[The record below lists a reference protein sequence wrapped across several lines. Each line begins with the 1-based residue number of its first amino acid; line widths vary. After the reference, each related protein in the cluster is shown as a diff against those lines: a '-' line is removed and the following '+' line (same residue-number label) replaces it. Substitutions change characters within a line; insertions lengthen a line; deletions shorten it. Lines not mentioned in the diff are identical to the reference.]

1 MSSQNQ
7 RPVSKRG
14 AATIFYLLALGSG
27 MFRTFSVG
35 FDLVALNTIANE
47 PIIYGFLS
55 QWVSFAVTFT
65 VVVLLSVRVSRNGTK
80 KQALGY
86 SLDPDF
92 GRISLL
98 PKKPMMY
105 LVVAGIFAGIS
116 TFFYYFIVG
125 YTDASAVLPYGQLVI
140 IYLLIGDLWSEKDTP
155 TIIELQCIISIL
167 IGVLLVGVEPGGFDI
182 PTLIIVL
189 VPMNISSSLVT
200 YYQRKTKR
208 YEIKPGLKV
217 DSLNMRIWTLLVLN
231 TIMSVM
237 MIPLLPANA
246 IELMMIFIGPF
257 FWFMVGSSLATFL
270 ALVFYVRALGKGA
283 MSIVNSLS
291 AISVVLG
298 IPMTLIGNAIVP
310 GAFGTISTD
319 MFLWILKIFGVI
331 LVMIGVISLQA
342 SDVRSIVIIN
352 VKQLTGDLL
361 PVFFDI
367 KGVESAAA
375 LAGSHDYL
383 LSIKSRSLGKTRE
396 NILKKIQAIPEVKSI
411 ETMVVLRDYV

>member
-27 MFRTFSVG
+27 VFRTISVG
-35 FDLVALNTIANE
+35 FDLAALNTIANE
-47 PIIYGFLS
+47 PIIYGFIS
-55 QWVSFAVTFT
+55 QWVSFLVTFA
-65 VVVLLSVRVSRNGTK
+65 VVAFLSIGVSRKGTK

-92 GRISLL
+92 GRIGML
-98 PKKPMMY
+98 PKKPMLY
-105 LVVAGIFAGIS
+105 LVAAGIFAGIS
-116 TFFYYFIVG
+116 TFFYCFIVG
-125 YTDASAVLPYGQLVI
+125 NTDASAVLPYGQLVI

-167 IGVLLVGVEPGGFDI
+167 IGVLLVGVEPSGFDI
-182 PTLIIVL
+182 PTLFIVL

-200 YYQRKTKR
+200 YFQRKTKR
-208 YEIKPGLKV
+208 FEIKPGLKV

-231 TIMSVM
+231 SIMSLM
-237 MIPLLPANA
+237 MIPLLPTSALEMMA
-246 IELMMIFIGPF
+246 IYFGPF
-257 FWFMVGSSLATFL
+257 FWFAAGSSLATFL
-270 ALVFYVRALGKGA
+270 TLVFYVRALGKGS

-298 IPMTLIGNAIVP
+298 IPMTLIGNIFVP
-310 GAFGTISTD
+310 GAFGVVSSDI
-319 MFLWILKIFGVI
+319 FQWILKIFGVA

-361 PVFFDI
+361 PVLFDI

-375 LAGSHDYL
+375 LAGTHDYL
-383 LSIKSRSLGKTRE
+383 VSIKSRSLGKTRN
-396 NILKKIQAIPEVKSI
+396 NILKKLQAIPEVKRI

>member
-1 MSSQNQ
+1 
-7 RPVSKRG
+7 
-14 AATIFYLLALGSG
+14 L
-27 MFRTFSVG
+27 
-35 FDLVALNTIANE
+35 NE

-55 QWVSFAVTFT
+55 QWTSFAVTLTAIIF
-65 VVVLLSVRVSRNGTK
+65 LSLRVSRDGTK

-92 GRISLL
+92 GRLGIL
-98 PKKPMMY
+98 PRKPMQY
-105 LVVAGIFAGIS
+105 LIAAGIFAGIS

-125 YTDASAVLPYGQLVI
+125 NTDASAVLPYGQLVI
-140 IYLLIGDLWSEKDTP
+140 IYLLLGDLWSEKDTP

-189 VPMNISSSLVT
+189 VPMNISSALVT

-231 TIMSVM
+231 SVMSVM
-237 MIPLLPANA
+237 MIPLLPPNA
-246 IELMMIFIGPF
+246 LELMTVYIGPF

-270 ALVFYVRALGKGA
+270 TLIFYVRALGKGS
-283 MSIVNSLS
+283 MSVVNSLS

-298 IPMTLIGNAIVP
+298 IPMTLVGNFFVP

-319 MFLWILKIFGVI
+319 IFQWILKIFGVA

-342 SDVRSIVIIN
+342 SDVRSIVIIK

-361 PVFFDI
+361 PELFDI
-367 KGVESAAA
+367 KGVESVAA

-396 NILKKIQAIPEVKSI
+396 NILKKIQAIPEVRRL
-411 ETMVVLRDYV
+411 ETLVVLRDYV